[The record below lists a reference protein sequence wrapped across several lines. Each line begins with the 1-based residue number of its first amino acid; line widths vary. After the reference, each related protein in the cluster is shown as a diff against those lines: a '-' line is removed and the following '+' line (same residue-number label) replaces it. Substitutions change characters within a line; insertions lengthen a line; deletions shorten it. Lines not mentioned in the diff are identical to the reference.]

1 MRAISLYYMLPGPLR
16 DVAATLEGY
25 RLRRWRYGKEFRRL
39 LPGAVERM
47 TWTAGQ
53 LAEHS
58 DRQVRRLMELVP
70 HVPYYREV
78 FRTLGID
85 PMDIDSVEALTERV
99 PVTEKQALR
108 ERPVDFVDGRLSR
121 RRLRKVHTSGTT
133 GTPLTLYRD
142 RTAEAK
148 TYAYFEA
155 RWRLPHGVD
164 YRSNWTFVGGK
175 AVVPRSQTRPPF
187 WVWNHALNQRY
198 MSQLHLGP
206 RYARA
211 YAEELRRRP
220 TRYLYG
226 SASALALLA
235 GMVQQSGCR
244 DVTFEVAISSVCP
257 LYDSQRRLIGE
268 VFGCPVV
275 DTYGCVEACFF
286 GYECRAGRMHVSTDA
301 GVFEIVDEAGKPCPP
316 GRAGDVVCTSFVNFA
331 QPLIRYRM
339 GDRAAWAE
347 DQRCDCGCA
356 FPVLDRIDGRREDVI
371 VLEDGRRLGSLNNL
385 FKADLPVVEAQVVQ
399 ESPTSFRFRIV
410 PGKDWDQ
417 GSERALREGARQFLG
432 DVAVRFEYLDA
443 IPRGPGGK
451 FKAVVSNLTGTTV
464 AAVGTSAASPHPHS
478 DGGGL
483 L

>member
-1 MRAISLYYMLPGPLR
+1 VRAVSLYYTLPVPLR

-25 RLRRWRYGKEFRRL
+25 RLRRWRYGEEFSRL

-53 LAEHS
+53 LVEHS
-58 DRQVRRLMELVP
+58 ERQVRSLMKLVP
-70 HVPYYREV
+70 HVPYYREA

-85 PMDIDSVEALTERV
+85 PGDIHSVERLTERV
-99 PVTEKQALR
+99 PVTEKQVLR
-108 ERPVDFVDGRLSR
+108 ERPLDFVDGRLSR

-142 RTAEAK
+142 RAAEAK

-164 YRSNWTFVGGK
+164 YRSSWTNLGGK
-175 AVVPRSQTRPPF
+175 AVVPHTRTRPPF
-187 WVWNHALNQRY
+187 WIWNHALKQRY
-198 MSQLHLGP
+198 MSRLHLGP
-206 RYARA
+206 RYACA

-235 GMVQQSGCR
+235 GMVQQSGCEDIAFR
-244 DVTFEVAISSVCP
+244 VVISSAGP
-257 LYDSQRRLIGE
+257 LYDSQRRLIGQ

-275 DTYGCVEACFF
+275 DTYGCAEACFF
-286 GYECRAGRMHVSTDA
+286 GYECRAGRMHISTDA
-301 GVFEIVDEAGKPCPP
+301 GVFEIVDGAGAPCPP

-331 QPLIRYRM
+331 QPLIRYRI

-347 DQRCDCGCA
+347 DQGCDCGCA

-399 ESPTSFRFRIV
+399 KSPTSFSFRIV
-410 PGKDWDQ
+410 PGKDWGQ
-417 GSERALREGARQFLG
+417 ASEHALREEARQFLG
-432 DVAVRFEYLDA
+432 DVAVQFEYLDA
-443 IPRGPGGK
+443 IPRGPAGK
-451 FKAVVSNLTGTTV
+451 FKAVVSNLTGTTI
-464 AAVGTSAASPHPHS
+464 AAAGTCAASSEPDS
-478 DGGGL
+478 GGGGSP
-483 L
+483 